1 MTTLF
6 IADLHL
12 SEQRPEITELFIEFL
27 KTKARHAR
35 ALYILGDLFE
45 AWLGDDCILPA
56 YNEII
61 TQLKNLTDS
70 NIPVYLVHGNRDFL
84 IGNHFCELT
93 GCQLLDES
101 TTITIDN
108 NDYIIMHGD
117 TLCTDDVKY
126 QQFRTMVRN
135 PEWQQ
140 QMLSKTPAERIAL
153 AKQYREISKSETS
166 TKAEDIMD
174 VNQGEVE
181 KVMRTTN
188 IFTLIHGHTHRPN
201 IHNFDIDGKPARRI
215 VLGDWYEQGSVLKL
229 DKDLFELETL

>member
-12 SEQRPEITELFIEFL
+12 SEQRPEITDLFIEFL

-61 TQLKNLTDS
+61 SQLKNLTDS
-70 NIPVYLVHGNRDFL
+70 NIPVYLLHGNRDFL
-84 IGNHFCELT
+84 IGSHFCELT

-140 QMLSKTPAERIAL
+140 QMLSKTPAERMAL
-153 AKQYREISKSETS
+153 AKQYREISKNETS
-166 TKAEDIMD
+166 EKAEDIMD

-181 KVMRTTN
+181 KVMRATN

-201 IHNFDIDGKPARRI
+201 IHKFDIDGKPARRI

-229 DKDLFELETL
+229 DKDQFELETL